1 VSDSE
6 FTDCEEDVM
15 TRNDVDEGS
24 VVDLLARIA
33 RERAQASAEA
43 DREPEV
49 VDAAEG
55 AQEPIKPPTLLFP
68 GAPRRRRR

>member
-1 VSDSE
+1 
-6 FTDCEEDVM
+6 M

-33 RERAQASAEA
+33 RERAEASAEV
-43 DREPEV
+43 DRQPEV
-49 VDAAEG
+49 VDAAES
-55 AQEPIKPPTLLFP
+55 AREPIKPPTLLFP